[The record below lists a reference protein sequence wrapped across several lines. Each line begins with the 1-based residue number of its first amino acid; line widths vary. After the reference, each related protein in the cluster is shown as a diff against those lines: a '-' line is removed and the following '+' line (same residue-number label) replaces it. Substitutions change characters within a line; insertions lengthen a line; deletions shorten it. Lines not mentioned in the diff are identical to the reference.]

1 MNEFQKI
8 ALLIDADNAQSS
20 KIEAI
25 LKEVSAYG
33 RIVIKRAYGNWSK
46 PSLQSWE
53 KEIKR
58 FAISAIQQFDFAS
71 GKNASDMALTI
82 DAMELLYTGKYDCFS
97 IVSSDSDF
105 TSLAIKLHEAGV
117 YVIGYG
123 KRDTVESFRNACDEF
138 NYVEDLGRSLEVI
151 PVPEKPKTGKT
162 RKKTSKVV
170 QEAAAGT
177 AAEERA
183 AENTGKAGGKA
194 AEKAGDKA
202 EDRAETKAQPEESTG
217 YGTLTIRE
225 LEELLHIAEEKYA
238 DDTGYVN
245 VATAGTY
252 IKRVRSDYSIKA
264 FGYSKLSEYIR
275 DNPKKYEVEER
286 DGKGT
291 KLLMYKCKK
300 TQQRRRPRRAAGPS
314 SAKTAAKA

>member
-53 KEIKR
+53 TEIKR

-82 DAMELLYTGKYDCFS
+82 DAMELLYAGKYDCFV

-123 KRDTVESFRNACDEF
+123 KKDTVESFRSACDEF
-138 NYVEDLGRSLEVI
+138 NYVEDLEGGM
-151 PVPEKPKTGKT
+151 PATVPEKKRTKSRGSKSAQKAADNSARQAGAADKAEEKPDEKTDEKTGK
-162 RKKTSKVV
+162 KSSD
-170 QEAAAGT
+170 EDAGY
-177 AAEERA
+177 
-183 AENTGKAGGKA
+183 NV
-194 AEKAGDKA
+194 
-202 EDRAETKAQPEESTG
+202 
-217 YGTLTIRE
+217 LTVRE
-225 LEELLHIAEEKYA
+225 LEELLKLAEEKYA
-238 DDTGYVN
+238 DETGYVN

-252 IKRVRSDYSIKA
+252 IKRVRSDYNIRS

-275 DNPKKYEVEER
+275 DNPKKYDVEER

-300 TQQRRRPRRAAGPS
+300 SSTRRRQRKSS
-314 SAKTAAKA
+314 SARAKADS

>member
-8 ALLIDADNAQSS
+8 ALLIDADNAQAA

-25 LKEVSAYG
+25 LKEVSVYG

-53 KEIKR
+53 TEIKR

-82 DAMELLYTGKYDCFS
+82 DAMELLYAGKYDCFV

-105 TSLAIKLHEAGV
+105 TTLAIKLHEAGV

-123 KRDTVESFRNACDEF
+123 KKDTVESFRSACDEF
-138 NYVEDLGRSLEVI
+138 NYVEDL
-151 PVPEKPKTGKT
+151 
-162 RKKTSKVV
+162 
-170 QEAAAGT
+170 AGT
-177 AAEERA
+177 SARA
-183 AENTGKAGGKA
+183 ASSSRTAKKSSSKSSAKSAEGQGKA
-194 AEKAGDKA
+194 ADSGDKA
-202 EDRAETKAQPEESTG
+202 GKKAAADEPGQAYESGQADESGEGGSDAADSEAAESHAL
-217 YGTLTIRE
+217 TLKE
-225 LEELLHIAEEKYA
+225 LEELLKIAEEKYA
-238 DDTGYVN
+238 DVTGYVN

-264 FGYSKLSEYIR
+264 FGYSKLSEYVR
-275 DNPKKYEVEER
+275 DNPKKYDVEER

-291 KLLMYKCKK
+291 KLLMYKCRKPASG
-300 TQQRRRPRRAAGPS
+300 RRKRKSSSASSAS
-314 SAKTAAKA
+314 SAKG

>member
-20 KIEAI
+20 KAEAI

-53 KEIKR
+53 SEIKR

-82 DAMELLYTGKYDCFS
+82 DAMELLYTGKYDCFV

-123 KRDTVESFRNACDEF
+123 KKDTVESFRSACDEF
-138 NYVEDLGRSLEVI
+138 NYVEDLEGIAPAVPQKKQSRS
-151 PVPEKPKTGKT
+151 K
-162 RKKTSKVV
+162 SS
-170 QEAAAGT
+170 
-177 AAEERA
+177 
-183 AENTGKAGGKA
+183 KA
-194 AEKAGDKA
+194 AQKGAEASAKSAASEDKTGDKA
-202 EDRAETKAQPEESTG
+202 APATQGEGEAE
-217 YGTLTIRE
+217 YNVLTIRE
-225 LEELLHIAEEKYA
+225 LEELLKLAEEKYA
-238 DDTGYVN
+238 DETGYVN

-252 IKRVRSDYSIKA
+252 IKRVRSDYNIRS
-264 FGYSKLSEYIR
+264 FGYTKLSEYIR
-275 DNPKKYEVEER
+275 DNPKKYDMEER

-291 KLLMYKCKK
+291 KLLMYKCRK
-300 TQQRRRPRRAAGPS
+300 TGTRRRQRKSS
-314 SAKTAAKA
+314 SAKTS